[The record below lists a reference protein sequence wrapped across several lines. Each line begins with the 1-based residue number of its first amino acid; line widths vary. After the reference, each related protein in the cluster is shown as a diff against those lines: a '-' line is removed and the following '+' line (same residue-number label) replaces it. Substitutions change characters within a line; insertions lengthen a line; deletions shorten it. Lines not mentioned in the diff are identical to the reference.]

1 MGIDRT
7 MDAVQWLAGIAAV
20 IVLVWM
26 SVLSLEAD
34 YVLEWHV
41 LIGMLAVIIILLYGV
56 EALENIIETWR
67 GRGD

>member
-7 MDAVQWLAGIAAV
+7 MDAVQWLAGITAV
-20 IVLVWM
+20 LVLVWM